1 MNLKDF
7 LASRDNKENENYWSL
22 VIEPGWIQAC
32 IWRIIEGKA
41 EIIAVGPPAAW
52 SEEEELI
59 GVTDT
64 ALSSTVQSLPEDAPE
79 PSKTVFGVPTSWV
92 TNGQIKD
99 EYLDKIKKV
108 CAELSLSPVGFVTL
122 PEAIAHFIKSEEGAP
137 LNAIVLGTGDE
148 NLEIAVFK
156 LGNLVGTTTV
166 ARSVSIADDVKEGLT
181 RFATNEA
188 LPSRFLLYDGK
199 EGELEEVKQ
208 LLIGVS
214 WDDLEK
220 IKFLHTPKIEIVTT
234 NQKVL
239 SVALA
244 GASEMANVSSFLEH
258 EEKQETE
265 ELKQSEES
273 QLGEADN
280 FIEPKDFGFVVGEDV
295 AVKQQIPQGQTA
307 VSYQTAEQS
316 QLPQKPAIP
325 FNILRKAKNLVTNMF
340 SKIENIGG
348 KRTLTIGLVLLATLF
363 IIGFVSWWFLPK
375 ASITVFVSPK
385 KLEDKLTIY
394 IDMKATSPDFSAKVL
409 PGEVI
414 KTAVSGEKTKSTSG
428 TKKVGEKA
436 KGNVKIRNGKDKG
449 EDINLPAGT
458 ILTSAGGLKYLTDL
472 SASISA
478 ALSTTDPGTAN
489 VGVTASELG
498 AEYNLAKDEIFKVG
512 NYFKAEI
519 DAISVSDF
527 AGGSSRD
534 ISTVAV
540 EDQKSL
546 EDDLTQELNERAKLD
561 LLKEI
566 SSDKFFIE
574 ESIVATPSSKTF
586 SGKIGDEASNLKLSL
601 SLDTVGVVVNKTS
614 LFDLAKEVLK
624 SKVPQGFVVRDD
636 QIKVSFEFKGLNKN
650 RYEFNVGVSINLLP
664 EVKPDEIA
672 KKIAGKYPTLA
683 QDYLTTIPGFVR
695 AEIKFIPKL
704 PGRLGTLP
712 RVFRNINVEI
722 SAEK

>member
-22 VIEPGWIQAC
+22 AIEPGWIQAC

-79 PSKTVFGVPTSWV
+79 PSKTVFGVPTFWV

-156 LGNLVGTTTV
+156 LGNLIGTTTV

-181 RFATNEA
+181 RFAANEA

-265 ELKQSEES
+265 ELKQSEKN
-273 QLGEADN
+273 QVGEADN

-363 IIGFVSWWFLPK
+363 IVGFVSWWFLPK

-428 TKKVGEKA
+428 TKKIGEKA

-519 DAISVSDF
+519 DAISISDF

-540 EDQKSL
+540 EDQKFL
-546 EDDLTQELNERAKLD
+546 EDDLTQELSERAKFD

-636 QIKVSFEFKGLNKN
+636 QIKVSFEFKGLNKD

-664 EVKPDEIA
+664 EIKPDEIA

-704 PGRLGTLP
+704 PERLGTLP